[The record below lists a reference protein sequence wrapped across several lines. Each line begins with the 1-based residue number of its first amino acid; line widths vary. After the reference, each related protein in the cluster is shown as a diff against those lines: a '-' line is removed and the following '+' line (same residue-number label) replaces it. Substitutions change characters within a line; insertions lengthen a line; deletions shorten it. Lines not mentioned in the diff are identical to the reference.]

1 VTADFESIATVTVGS
16 GGSSSIS
23 FTSIPGTFTHLQ
35 LRFIA
40 RTSRDTTNDWAEIRF
55 NSDTGSNYV
64 FHIMYGEGGNSF
76 SAYNGLTKTYAEV
89 PSMTA
94 DGASANMFG
103 AFVLDI
109 LDYKNTNKFKTL
121 KFLGGNDM
129 NGSGVINF
137 GSGLW
142 RSTSAITS
150 IGIEPGIG
158 TNFNQYSHFAL
169 YGIRSA

>member
-40 RTSRDTTNDWAEIRF
+40 RTNRATTNDWAEIRF
-55 NSDTGSNYV
+55 NSDTGSNYA
-64 FHIMYGEGGNSF
+64 FHFMYGEGSGSGTAF
-76 SAYNGLTKTYAEV
+76 NGINQTYAEV

-94 DGASANMFG
+94 DGASANMFAG
-103 AFVLDI
+103 FVVDI
-109 LDYKNTNKFKTL
+109 LDYKDTNKFKTL
-121 KFLGGNDM
+121 RLLGGNDM

-142 RSTSAITS
+142 RSSSAITS
-150 IGIEPGIG
+150 IGIEPGTG